1 MRDAAR
7 KEQSETFMKRIL
19 TEAEQEL
26 KTKCN
31 HKYIAVC
38 NRMLNDLKEYCA
50 TEGNYMQELL
60 DNQERIRESEN
71 AIETTK
77 ELIKEKIIDAS
88 TAESIRV
95 LTYSN

>member
-1 MRDAAR
+1 
-7 KEQSETFMKRIL
+7 
-19 TEAEQEL
+19 
-26 KTKCN
+26 
-31 HKYIAVC
+31 
-38 NRMLNDLKEYCA
+38 
-50 TEGNYMQELL
+50 MQELL